1 MILSFQSKNKV
12 YLSICL
18 CCLQFLSSAS
28 YSFWHTGLL
37 PPLGKFIP
45 RYFILFDAV
54 VNGIVSLISL
64 SDVLLLVYSNARDF
78 CVLILYPATLLNLLM
93 TSSSFQTILQRYSN
107 QKSMVL
113 AQQQIYRS
121 MEHDRKPRNKPTHL
135 WSINLWQRRKEYTM
149 EKRQSLQ

>member
-1 MILSFQSKNKV
+1 MV

-18 CCLQFLSSAS
+18 CHLQFLSSLS
-28 YSFWHTGLL
+28 YSFQSTGLL
-37 PPLGKFIP
+37 LLWVG
-45 RYFILFDAV
+45 YFILFDAV
-54 VNGIVSLISL
+54 VNVIVSLISL
-64 SDVLLLVYSNARDF
+64 SDTSLLVYSNARDF

-135 WSINLWQRRKEYTM
+135 WSINL
-149 EKRQSLQ
+149 